1 MNEQVVNEQYAQICL
16 LINNKRL
23 KEALTQLESYL
34 WQGSDWNLRRELE
47 QLQTSYNYML
57 QYMQQ
62 GVADPKRNEL
72 YATLQI
78 EALEITDQARL
89 LLLDGISSHYY
100 HDCRKKRTSEL
111 ATYTIGVL
119 MHILESFNDDLA
131 VSGLLS
137 DTRMDEV
144 LKRREDT
151 QKFLFLQTWT
161 NSAWTPTDEAE
172 ALGMLQSEQL
182 PVADLCLF
190 TSAVTLSLLECFDIR
205 KLLWLLA
212 AYRHTNVQ
220 VNQRALAGIAFAFH
234 RHSDRIKFY
243 PIIESSLKLL
253 SFERPVFEE
262 ELARIQRQILLC
274 QETEKIDK
282 KMREEI
288 LPEMLKNV
296 SSMRDMKF
304 GFEESD
310 EEKDDQNPAWAN
322 MLEQSGLGDKLREMN
337 DLQIEG
343 ADVYMSTFSALKS
356 TPFFREVHHWFYPF
370 DKQHSSVVRQIKNE
384 NQKYNLIDL
393 ILQSGFFCD
402 SDKYSLF
409 FMMQSF
415 PQSQRDMIFS
425 QLTEQQLE
433 DFAEQSKAES
443 LKKFSERP
451 ATVCNCYLHDL
462 YRFFKLNQRKQEF
475 RDIFK
480 ESIQLYNIP
489 ALQDI
494 LYNEDFLLNLANYYL
509 KKEHWKEAIEL
520 YRIVESMNSRFNSKD
535 EFYQQMG
542 YALQKS
548 RQYEEAISAYLK
560 ADTIKPDNVWT
571 NRHLATCYRMTRQF
585 GEALT
590 YYRKVEET
598 APENKNILF
607 YIGNCLAELHQYD
620 EALNLFFKLDFL
632 EANCIKAWRGIGW
645 CSFVSGKHEQ
655 AAKYYNKVI
664 DKKPL
669 TIDYL
674 NAGHAS
680 WAAGKVKEA
689 IALYSKAAAQS
700 ESRGLFFEMFDKDKH
715 FLITQGIAKDD
726 IPLMIDLIE

>member
-1 MNEQVVNEQYAQICL
+1 MNQQVVNEQYVHICL
-16 LINNKRL
+16 LINKKRL

-34 WQGSDWNLRRELE
+34 WQGSDWNLRNELE
-47 QLQTSYNYML
+47 QVKTSYNYML

-62 GVADPKRNEL
+62 GMADPERNEL
-72 YATLQI
+72 YTTLQR
-78 EALEITDQARL
+78 EALEIADQARL
-89 LLLDGISSHYY
+89 MLLDGISSHYY
-100 HDCRKKRTSEL
+100 HECRRKRTSEL
-111 ATYTIGVL
+111 ETYTIGVL

-137 DTRMDEV
+137 DTKMDEV

-161 NSAWTPTDEAE
+161 NSAWTPQDETE
-172 ALGMLQSEQL
+172 AFAMLQSEQL

-205 KLLWLLA
+205 KLSWLLE
-212 AYRHTNVQ
+212 AYKHDSVQ
-220 VNQRALAGIAFAFH
+220 VNQRALVGIALIFH
-234 RHSDRIKFY
+234 RHSDRIEFY
-243 PIIESSLKLL
+243 PEIEGALKLL
-253 SFERPVFEE
+253 SFERPSFEE
-262 ELARIQRQILLC
+262 DLARVQRQILLC

-296 SSMRDMKF
+296 SSMRNMKF

-310 EEKDDQNPAWAN
+310 EEKDDQNPDWGN
-322 MLEQSGLGDKLREMN
+322 MFEQSGLGDKLREMN

-356 TPFFREVHHWFYPF
+356 ASFFREVHHWFYPF
-370 DKQHSSVVRQIKNE
+370 DKQHSSVVRQLKNE

-451 ATVCNCYLHDL
+451 ATVCNGYLHDL

-480 ESIQLYNIP
+480 ESIQLYDIP
-489 ALQDI
+489 MLQDF
-494 LYNEDFLLNLANYYL
+494 LFNEDFLLNLANYHL
-509 KKEHWKEAIEL
+509 KKEHWEEAIEL
-520 YRIVESMNSRFNSKD
+520 YRIVESTNSRFNSED

-548 RQYEEAISAYLK
+548 KQYDEAISAYLK

-632 EANCIKAWRGIGW
+632 ESNCIKAWRGIAW
-645 CSFVSGKHEQ
+645 CSFVSGKYEQ
-655 AAKYYNKVI
+655 ATKYYNKI
-664 DKKPL
+664 IEKKPL
-669 TIDYL
+669 TMDYL

-680 WAAGKVKEA
+680 WAAGNIKEA

-700 ESRGLFFEMFDKDKH
+700 ESMDMFVEMFNRDRYT
-715 FLITQGIAKDD
+715 LITQGIAEDD